1 MQEVVFVHPY
11 EGDRIVE
18 ILNEAQ
24 LQYAIKVLRS
34 HGKVEVDLGLVLK

>member
-11 EGDRIVE
+11 AGNRIVE